1 MRLFHAGGKE
11 RRNRSFDLNY
21 RKNVQLSRV
30 ASQGGHKPAVT
41 CRKVTSEAGRFVAA
55 KRADGPFILLFPTS
69 KMTGPFM
76 RESS

>member
-1 MRLFHAGGKE
+1 MRLFHAGG
-11 RRNRSFDLNY
+11 RAARNRSLDLNY

-30 ASQGGHKPAVT
+30 ASQGGHESAMT
-41 CRKVTSEAGRFVAA
+41 TRKGTSEAGRSVAA
-55 KRADGPFILLFPTS
+55 KRADRPFILLFPTS